1 LQPNQRYIYMSH
13 NKENYIK
20 GLFYAIF
27 CYSAWGVFPLY
38 WRMLAIVPAEQILA
52 HRVIWSLVFLAIT
65 ILIMRKT
72 SFLSYLKQP
81 KILGTLAITGF
92 LIGMNWGVYIYAVN
106 HEHIVESSLGY
117 YINPLISVILGTLF
131 LKERL
136 SKLQTVA
143 VLFAFAGMVWLTVH
157 IGRIPWIS
165 LTLALTFSFY
175 GFLRKMIN
183 LESMPGLLIETM
195 ILAPFA
201 IWYLWHVDQNQT
213 GIFLHQSHMID
224 FLLVLG
230 GLITAIPLFMFGMA
244 ATRIPLSTLGFVQ
257 YVSPSIQLA
266 IGLFVFRE
274 TFSPSFLIS
283 FSLVWIGLAIYSY
296 SLIHSLRERK
306 RLAI

>member
-1 LQPNQRYIYMSH
+1 MSH

-38 WRMLAIVPAEQILA
+38 WKMLVVVSSEQILA

-72 SFLSYLKQP
+72 AFLSYLKQP
-81 KILGTLAITGF
+81 KIIGMLVITGF
-92 LIGMNWGVYIYAVN
+92 LIGLNWGVYIYAVN
-106 HEHIVESSLGY
+106 HGHIVESSLGY
-117 YINPLISVILGTLF
+117 YINPLISVILGMLF

-136 SKLQTVA
+136 SRLQTIA
-143 VLFAFAGMVWLTVH
+143 VLFALAGVVWLTVH

-165 LTLALTFSFY
+165 LTLALSFSFY
-175 GFLRKMIN
+175 GFLRKKIN

-201 IWYLWHVDQNQT
+201 LWYLWHVDQNQT
-213 GIFLHQSHMID
+213 GVFLHYSHMID
-224 FLLVLG
+224 FLLILG

-257 YVSPSIQLA
+257 YLSPTIQLA
-266 IGLFVFRE
+266 IGLFVYKE
-274 TFSPSFLIS
+274 TFSPSYLIS
-283 FSLVWIGLAIYSY
+283 FCLVWIGLAIYTY
-296 SLIHSLRERK
+296 SLIRTVRERR
-306 RLAI
+306 RLLI

>member
-1 LQPNQRYIYMSH
+1 MSH

-38 WRMLAIVPAEQILA
+38 WKMLVVVSSEQILA

-72 SFLSYLKQP
+72 AFLSYLKQP
-81 KILGTLAITGF
+81 KIIGMLVITGF
-92 LIGMNWGVYIYAVN
+92 LIGLNWGVYIYAVN
-106 HEHIVESSLGY
+106 HGHIVESSLGY
-117 YINPLISVILGTLF
+117 YINPLISVILGMLF

-136 SKLQTVA
+136 SRLQTIA
-143 VLFAFAGMVWLTVH
+143 VLFALAGVVWLTVH

-165 LTLALTFSFY
+165 LTLALSFSFY
-175 GFLRKMIN
+175 GFLRKKIN

-201 IWYLWHVDQNQT
+201 LWYLWHVDQNQT
-213 GIFLHQSHMID
+213 GVFLHYSHMID
-224 FLLVLG
+224 FLLILG

-257 YVSPSIQLA
+257 YLSPTIQLA
-266 IGLFVFRE
+266 IGLFVYKE
-274 TFSPSFLIS
+274 TFSPSYLIS
-283 FSLVWIGLAIYSY
+283 FCLVWIGLTIYTY
-296 SLIHSLRERK
+296 SLIRTVRERR
-306 RLAI
+306 RLLI

>member
-1 LQPNQRYIYMSH
+1 LQPNQRFIYMSQH
-13 NKENYIK
+13 KENYIK

-38 WRMLAIVPAEQILA
+38 WKMLAVVPAEQILA

-72 SFLSYLKQP
+72 SLLSYLKQP
-81 KILGTLAITGF
+81 KIIGTLVITGF
-92 LIGMNWGVYIYAVN
+92 LIGLNWGVYIYAVN

-117 YINPLISVILGTLF
+117 YINPLISVILGMLF
-131 LKERL
+131 LNERL

-157 IGRIPWIS
+157 LGRIPWIS
-165 LTLALTFSFY
+165 LTLALSFSFY
-175 GFLRKMIN
+175 GFLRKKIN

-201 IWYLWHVDQNQT
+201 LWYLWHVDQNQT
-213 GIFLHQSHMID
+213 GMFLHHSHFVD
-224 FLLVLG
+224 FLLILG
-230 GLITAIPLFMFGMA
+230 GLITAVPLFMFGMA
-244 ATRIPLSTLGFVQ
+244 ATRIPLSTLGFIQ
-257 YVSPSIQLA
+257 YLSPSIQLA
-266 IGLFVFRE
+266 IGLFVFKE
-274 TFSPSFLIS
+274 SFSPSFLIS

-306 RLAI
+306 RLVI

>member
-1 LQPNQRYIYMSH
+1 MSH

-38 WRMLAIVPAEQILA
+38 WKMLAVVPAEQILA

-65 ILIMRKT
+65 ILIMTKT

-81 KILGTLAITGF
+81 KIIGMLTITGF
-92 LIGMNWGVYIYAVN
+92 LIGLNWGVYIYAIN

-117 YINPLISVILGTLF
+117 YINPLISVILGMLF

-143 VLFAFAGMVWLTVH
+143 VLFAFAGMAWLTIH

-165 LTLALTFSFY
+165 LTLALSFSFY
-175 GFLRKMIN
+175 GFLRKKIN

-201 IWYLWHVDQNQT
+201 LWYLWHVDQNQT
-213 GIFLHQSHMID
+213 GMFLHSSHMVD
-224 FLLVLG
+224 FLLILG

-257 YVSPSIQLA
+257 YLSPSIQLA
-266 IGLFVFRE
+266 IGLFVFKE
-274 TFSPSFLIS
+274 TFSPSFFIS
-283 FSLVWIGLAIYSY
+283 FCLVWIGLAIYSY

-306 RLAI
+306 RLVVQ